1 METNQAAGWDVAE
14 MTEFLPG
21 MHETL
26 GLTIATKKPGHGG
39 SHLPSQS
46 SEGKAGGSGV

>member
-14 MTEFLPG
+14 MTESLPG

-26 GLTIATKKPGHGG
+26 GLTITTT
-39 SHLPSQS
+39 
-46 SEGKAGGSGV
+46 